1 MNENMISDI
10 RAKIASDADFAA
22 SLRGAGSREDA
33 IRVLN
38 DNGFAISA
46 EQLSARKLSS
56 EELDSVAG
64 GTLYCY

>member
-10 RAKIASDADFAA
+10 RAKVVADANFAA
-22 SLRGAGSREDA
+22 SLRGAASREDA

-38 DNGFAISA
+38 ENGFAITA

>member
-10 RAKIASDADFAA
+10 RAKVASDANFAA
-22 SLRGAGSREDA
+22 SLRGAASREDA

-38 DNGFAISA
+38 ENGFSITA